1 MVTANIRELM
11 KAALTEAAPAATG
24 VHFGA
29 APSSA
34 EFLYLVFSLEE
45 VSHEDNLSLQEM
57 EVDVVDYGENTEP
70 AETAA
75 DQISA
80 ALDHRYILTDDLQA
94 SVYRER
100 RQPLYETDKNV
111 IKRRLTF
118 QIRLHERSN

>member
-1 MVTANIRELM
+1 MVTVKLRELM
-11 KAALTEAAPAATG
+11 KAALAEAAPAATG
-24 VHFGA
+24 VHSGA

-34 EFLYLVFSLEE
+34 ELLYLVFSLEE
-45 VSHEDNLSLQEM
+45 VMHEDNLSLQEM

-75 DQISA
+75 DQIAA
-80 ALDHRYILTDDLQA
+80 ALDHRYIMTDDLQA
-94 SVYRER
+94 SVYQER